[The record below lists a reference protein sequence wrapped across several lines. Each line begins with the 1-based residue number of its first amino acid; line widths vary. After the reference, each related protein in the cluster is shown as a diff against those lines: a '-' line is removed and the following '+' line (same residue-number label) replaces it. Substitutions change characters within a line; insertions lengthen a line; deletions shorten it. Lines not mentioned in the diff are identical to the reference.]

1 VSVSERSLINHL
13 ARYASPLC
21 TLSADEKRFTS
32 YSEPVPSST
41 KKAKASFLQ
50 ISKRKV
56 DSEEEDDD
64 SAAGTAAAAAAADDN
79 AQARKQSPPTVET
92 IVDKSVRLRSALY
105 GQNIHE

>member
-64 SAAGTAAAAAAADDN
+64 SAAGTAAAAAADDN

-105 GQNIHE
+105 GRNIHE